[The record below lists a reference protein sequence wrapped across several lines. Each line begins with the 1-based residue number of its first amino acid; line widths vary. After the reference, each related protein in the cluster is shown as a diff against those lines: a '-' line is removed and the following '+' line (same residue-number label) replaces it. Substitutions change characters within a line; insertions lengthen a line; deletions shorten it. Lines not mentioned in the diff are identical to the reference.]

1 MRCNKNQPSNL
12 GSSENTSEAPLFK
25 TSEFDFS
32 LYFQNAQPSHVK
44 VNDSLFLQWFIGFSE
59 GNGSFLI
66 SKNRCSFLINQKD
79 IALLYN
85 IRTRLGFGNV
95 IIDQQGGIKYGRYH
109 VQSRKNCLRLAM
121 LFNGNL
127 VLAKTNQRFRKWL
140 QVLEVVCLESRSAV
154 ELSNGWLSGFINA
167 DGGFSARI
175 RKNPRT
181 KTGLQFIQKFSLTQ
195 ANEFQVLKEI
205 LALFESQSSVQ
216 IIPNKNNTLL
226 QSRKAGADAT
236 YYKIEI
242 QSQKSTKL
250 LLKYLENYPNL
261 GNKRICI
268 KVYSKLH
275 GYVKRNEHLTE
286 IGLNRMKK
294 LCNQLLKHGLSAKLP
309 TGNLPPSCDK
319 HKGLS

>member
-12 GSSENTSEAPLFK
+12 ESSENTSEAPLFK
-25 TSEFDFS
+25 TSEFNFS

-59 GNGSFLI
+59 GNGSFII
-66 SKNRCSFLINQKD
+66 SKNRCSFIINQKD
-79 IALLYN
+79 IALLYS

-95 IIDQQGGIKYGRYH
+95 IIYQQGGIKYGRYH

-154 ELSNGWLSGFINA
+154 ELNNGWLSGFINA

-175 RKNPRT
+175 RKKSRT

-195 ANEFQVLKEI
+195 ANEFQVLKKI
-205 LALFESQSSVQ
+205 LDLFESQSSVQ
-216 IIPNKNNTLL
+216 IIPNTNNT
-226 QSRKAGADAT
+226 DAA

-250 LLKYLENYPNL
+250 LLKYLKSYPNL
-261 GNKRICI
+261 GNKSISI
-268 KVYSKLH
+268 KLYSRLY
-275 GYVKRNEHLTE
+275 GYVERNEHLTE
-286 IGLNRMKK
+286 IGLNQMKK
-294 LCNQLLKHGLSAKLP
+294 LCNQLLKHGLLAKLP
-309 TGNLPPSCDK
+309 MELKP
-319 HKGLS
+319 L

>member
-1 MRCNKNQPSNL
+1 MRCNINQPSNL

-32 LYFQNAQPSHVK
+32 LYFQNAQPRHVK

-59 GNGSFLI
+59 GNCSFII
-66 SKNRCSFLINQKD
+66 SKNRCRFSIPQKD
-79 IALLYN
+79 IALLYS

-95 IIDQQGGIKYGRYH
+95 IVYQQGGVKYGRYH
-109 VQSRKNCLRLAM
+109 VQSRKNCLRLAR

-127 VLAKTNQRFRKWL
+127 VLAKTNQRFQKWL
-140 QVLEVVCLESRSAV
+140 QVLEVDCFESRSAV

-167 DGGFSARI
+167 DGEFSARI
-175 RKNPRT
+175 RKKPRT
-181 KTGLQFIQKFSLTQ
+181 KTGFQFIQKFSLTQ

-205 LALFESQSSVQ
+205 LVLFESQSSVQ
-216 IIPNKNNTLL
+216 IIPNLTKTE
-226 QSRKAGADAT
+226 AT
-236 YYKIEI
+236 YYRIEI

-268 KVYSKLH
+268 KVYSRLYA
-275 GYVKRNEHLTE
+275 YVERNAHLTE

-309 TGNLPPSCDK
+309 TELKP
-319 HKGLS
+319 L